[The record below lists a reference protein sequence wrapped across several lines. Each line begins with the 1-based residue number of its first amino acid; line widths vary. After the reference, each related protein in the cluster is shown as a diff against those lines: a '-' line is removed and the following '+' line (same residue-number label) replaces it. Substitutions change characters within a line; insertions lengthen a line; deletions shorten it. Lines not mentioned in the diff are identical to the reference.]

1 MSEKWWEARPW
12 FPEEPVS
19 EVEVAKETK
28 STVTLRS
35 GRRCKKE
42 TEGGGGFFQT
52 KEEAF
57 ESLIVAA
64 QENIDQAKRR
74 LEWANEKMAELLKAQ
89 EIYERG

>member
-42 TEGGGGFFQT
+42 TEDGGGYFRT

-57 ESLIVAA
+57 VSLIAAA
-64 QENIDQAKRR
+64 QENIDRAKQR
-74 LEWANEKMAELLKAQ
+74 LEWANDKMAELLKAK
-89 EIYERG
+89 EADE